1 MEIGPNW
8 NAGGWA
14 DNGSGTGGYD
24 PNESS
29 NAYDITQLQY
39 PSDLTAD
46 REDYG
51 SNYVMF
57 YINVTTDATL
67 NKDSSGNKYQFV
79 KDVPPREQSAL
90 AGTASRSGKSTL
102 DAGKKITGLDSEN
115 VVVNFIAEGT
125 KDLTF
130 TNATKRIKT
139 AIALHM
145 PNLLS
150 SRYSAQYDEENTAL
164 LGGAIAGGGALAE
177 AIKGGD
183 AKQGVVDSLKVG
195 SAAGTAFALGAAN
208 IAGVGGGISR
218 LTRIATNP
226 RKEVIFKN
234 VDFRTFQFDYQFYPR
249 NAQEAQYV
257 QNIIKEFKYH
267 MHPEFKDEN
276 AFLYTYPSEF
286 DIAYYHGSDENKSIN
301 KHTSCVLTE
310 LTVNYAPQGQFT
322 AFKDGTPTQINLV
335 LTFKELAL
343 LTKDQIRKGF

>member
-51 SNYVMF
+51 NNYVMF

-67 NKDSSGNKYQFV
+67 NKDSSGNQYQFV

-90 AGTASRSGKSTL
+90 AGTASRGATSISNLFSGSAVT
-102 DAGKKITGLDSEN
+102 EN
-115 VVVNFIAEGT
+115 TVVNTIAEAT

-150 SRYSAQYDEENTAL
+150 SRYSVGYDEENTAL
-164 LGGAIAGGGALAE
+164 LGGAIAGGSALGE

-183 AKQGVVDSLKVG
+183 VG
-195 SAAGTAFALGAAN
+195 KGLADAGKAGAAAGTAFALGAAN

-234 VDFRTFQFDYQFYPR
+234 VDFRSFQFDYQFYPR